1 MTIVIPLE
9 ELKEETRPYFTI
21 GTVSGLSIDYATNAI
36 HGYVGGIEH
45 IVFRFKDYG
54 VYLDNRYNSYELTG
68 GSAGILI
75 KIHGNLHNGNSHP

>member
-9 ELKEETRPYFTI
+9 ELREETRPYFTF

-36 HGYVGGIEH
+36 HGYVGDVEH
-45 IVFRFKDYG
+45 IVFGFKDCG
-54 VYLDNRYNSYELTG
+54 VYLDNRYNSYRLTG

-75 KIHGNLHNGNSHP
+75 QIDKVS